1 MSKLITREQVAAHAR
16 VVDAPE
22 RQPTTVDRTFGLP
35 VGLYGATGACYL
47 GFLAILAVCFGNPGL
62 IIPMAIFVLFI
73 AAGFGLPAI
82 WATMKPDT
90 SSRSLTWGAFRRD
103 GVTTA
108 TGRLPARDVAIQVLI
123 LPVLIVLWG
132 IAVVTIAALVV

>member
-82 WATMKPDT
+82 WATMNPDT

-108 TGRLPARDVAIQVLI
+108 TGPCRRATLPFRS
-123 LPVLIVLWG
+123 
-132 IAVVTIAALVV
+132 